1 MSDWKLSFRY
11 RKSSEITSESI
22 PISDIKTYLFMS
34 SRIKSKPLVIKDGQ
48 TTSQPLC
55 WFMYSGMSDIAYRIK
70 VYSDVRYKC
79 RTQVS
84 SVWYQRFQYQGS
96 IRDRWWRILDKVP
109 TYGNNKYY
117 PKIWLKISL
126 RSKTILLIITFL
138 FTGIF
143 FTKNRNAISWQL

>member
-34 SRIKSKPLVIKDGQ
+34 SRIKHKPLVIKDGH

-55 WFMYSGMSDIAYRIK
+55 WFMHSGMSDIAYKIK
-70 VYSDVRYKC
+70 VYSDIC
-79 RTQVS
+79 IMSDS
-84 SVWYQRFQYQGS
+84 SLFSLISTVPISSS
-96 IRDRWWRILDKVP
+96 IRYCWWRISDKVP
-109 TYGNNKYY
+109 TYGNYKYY

-126 RSKTILLIITFL
+126 RSKTILLIIKFL

-143 FTKNRNAISWQL
+143 LTKNWKAISWQL